1 MAVCMVTKWLCLL
14 SLIEEMKMCL
24 LCLVGG
30 GFLGGE
36 CLDGRGGAWMGGSAG
51 AFGGGRR
58 RFWWFCSG
66 GNSHTSCNRSNVN
79 VSILIDLCKLHR

>member
-36 CLDGRGGAWMGGSAG
+36 CLDWRGVHGWEVVQGRLGVVGGG
-51 AFGGGRR
+51 FGG
-58 RFWWFCSG
+58 F
-66 GNSHTSCNRSNVN
+66 V
-79 VSILIDLCKLHR
+79 VVVIVILAVIEAM